1 MEIKVISEDKNKLI
15 FEIQGEDHT
24 LANALR
30 KELWNDK
37 KIKAAGYQVEHPLIG
52 IPKMVVETNSGSPR
66 TAIKEA
72 IERLKKINS
81 KLKSD
86 IKKEIK

>member
-1 MEIKVISEDKNKLI
+1 MEINVLKEEKNKLI

-37 KIKAAGYQVEHPLIG
+37 KVTAAGYQVEHPLKG
-52 IPKMVVETNSGSPR
+52 TPKMIVETSSGSPR
-66 TAIKEA
+66 TAIKDA
-72 IERLKKINS
+72 IERLKKINAGI
-81 KLKSD
+81 KEE
-86 IKKEIK
+86 IKKEMK

>member
-1 MEIKVISEDKNKLI
+1 MEIKVLKEEKNKLI

-37 KIKAAGYQVEHPLIG
+37 KVKAAGYQIEHPLIG
-52 IPKMVVETNSGSPR
+52 VPKMIVETSSGSPK
-66 TAIKEA
+66 TAIKDA
-72 IERLKKINS
+72 VERLKKKS
-81 KLKSD
+81 VKLKED

>member
-1 MEIKVISEDKNKLI
+1 MEIKVIKEEKNKII
-15 FEIQGEDHT
+15 FEIEGEDHT

-37 KIKAAGYQVEHPLIG
+37 KVKAAGYQIEHPLIG
-52 IPKMVVETNSGSPR
+52 MPKMIVETSSGSPK
-66 TAIKEA
+66 TAVKDA
-72 IERLKKINS
+72 ADRLKKLNA
-81 KLKSD
+81 KLKEE